1 MTGALSL
8 AALSFS
14 CGIDSADLVC
24 AMHRKDKAPR
34 YDDGR
39 CVLTTH
45 RIVFIS
51 SSRPHSNSAA
61 LDLAAVK
68 QTEYWVGFL
77 KSHPKITLVL
87 SEPAP
92 APSEAVSDMVA
103 ATAARDKNRER
114 LALAAAAGER
124 AWVCRICGMRN
135 VPSVELGLKCSLC
148 GVARDPLPS
157 TSSRPPSSLGNPA
170 RNPSPPARRPSSF
183 SSTSTRPAVSTS
195 STPQLFDP
203 KETGSRIA
211 CPVCTFLNHHS
222 MATCEVCESPLFPSD
237 GAAPS
242 RVPPTLSSTP
252 PSRANTPGPT
262 TDPASAIPAPSGS
275 VFVRLSFRKGGEK
288 IFYSTLKEALAKRA
302 WDLSATAAANKLI
315 KRSGTHQSRKDAGD
329 SAGPPSEPVNLGV
342 GIGEPGLARVVCG
355 GACPPRTDKRRSLS
369 QTLSCAAWTSTREI
383 EKIR

>member
-1 MTGALSL
+1 M
-8 AALSFS
+8 
-14 CGIDSADLVC
+14 
-24 AMHRKDKAPR
+24 
-34 YDDGR
+34 
-39 CVLTTH
+39 LTTH

-51 SSRPHSNSAA
+51 STRPHSNSAA

-92 APSEAVSDMVA
+92 LPSDAVSDAVA

-148 GVARDPLPS
+148 GVARDPLPP
-157 TSSRPPSSLGNPA
+157 SSLPPSSSLGTPP
-170 RNPSPPARRPSSF
+170 RSSSPSSRRPSSF
-183 SSTSTRPAVSTS
+183 SSTSTRPAISAS
-195 STPQLFDP
+195 PAPQLFDP

-237 GAAPS
+237 GATP
-242 RVPPTLSSTP
+242 RVPPTSVSTTSSTP

-302 WDLSATAAANKLI
+302 WDLSAAAAANRNI
-315 KRSGTHQSRKDAGD
+315 KRSGTQKSRKNAGE
-329 SAGPPSEPVNLGV
+329 SAGAPNESVNLGV
-342 GIGEPGLARVVCG
+342 GIGKLGLAHVCD
-355 GACPPRTDKRRSLS
+355 GACPPSTD
-369 QTLSCAAWTSTREI
+369 TRPS
-383 EKIR
+383 